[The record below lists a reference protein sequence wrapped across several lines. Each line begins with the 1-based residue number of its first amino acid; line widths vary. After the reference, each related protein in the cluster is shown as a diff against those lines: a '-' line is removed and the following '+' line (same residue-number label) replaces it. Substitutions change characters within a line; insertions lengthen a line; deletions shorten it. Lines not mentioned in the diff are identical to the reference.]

1 MNNNIMV
8 TNAML
13 AAYLETENKDYLG
26 LIKPFVLFLLPNV
39 GDKVNISK
47 ITKKLRDEFGFSS
60 IIDNVVIKILLRI
73 CKEDKYLS
81 C

>member
-47 ITKKLRDEFGFSS
+47 ITK
-60 IIDNVVIKILLRI
+60 
-73 CKEDKYLS
+73 
-81 C
+81 

>member
-47 ITKKLRDEFGFSS
+47 NTKKLRDEFGFSS